1 MQVGALLMGFA
12 MIFDLNVSSLLV
24 DRANAVGKFALAT
37 IITCASWQA
46 AAQMRAMVAVDPS
59 TTTGRSLLIQ
69 QADSSLEA
77 VVGQPVQMDSSTDF
91 ANILRS
97 TRTGEYSL
105 YIAPPHVAAS
115 AMNHGYQVIA
125 SNATQDVFVLVV
137 RQEIDSV
144 AQLKGKKIYLPHQDS
159 LHSYMAKGLINEN
172 GGALSQASK
181 VDYQRTSGAGLVAL
195 QMGSFD
201 ATVVRKSEFVEWQ
214 KTAKSSGKVLIES
227 TPVPSGMTLVVKRD
241 MPEPLKQKVASWATS
256 GSTMLQT
263 GFGAMK
269 SAADGDQ
276 VNGYKYLTGLGHFTP
291 TALPKVQRI
300 DVAAAANLM
309 KQGAVLVDVRTEK
322 EFKAKRIPGAVLAP
336 YVEKSL
342 KETTFNASLDDFSAA
357 DKLDK
362 SKPTIFSCNG
372 AECWKSY
379 KASQVALSK
388 GFQKVFWLRGGLPE
402 WEAAGMPLAK
412 E

>member
-1 MQVGALLMGFA
+1 MKQHVTKVIA
-12 MIFDLNVSSLLV
+12 MLSNFNNFSPLF
-24 DRANAVGKFALAT
+24 DRALSQTKLSLTILAVV
-37 IITCASWQA
+37 ASSQT

-59 TTTGRSLLIQ
+59 AATGKSLLIQ
-69 QADSSLEA
+69 QADSALEA
-77 VVGQPVQMDSSTDF
+77 VVAQTVQMDSSTDF
-91 ANILRS
+91 ANVLRS
-97 TRTGEYSL
+97 TRTGEYNM

-125 SNATQDVFVLVV
+125 SNATQEVFVLVTKPD
-137 RQEIDSV
+137 IKTAAD
-144 AQLKGKKIYLPHQDS
+144 LKGKKIYLPHQDS

-181 VDYQRTSGAGLVAL
+181 VDYQRTSGAGLVAM
-195 QMGSFD
+195 QMGLFD
-201 ATVVRKSEFVEWQ
+201 ATVVRKSEFIEWE
-214 KTAKSSGKVLIES
+214 KTAKGVGKILIES
-227 TPVPSGMTLVVKRD
+227 QPVPTGMTIAVKKD
-241 MPEPLKQKVASWATS
+241 MPEPMRAKVALWATS
-256 GSTMLQT
+256 GATMQQT

-269 SAADGDQ
+269 PAEGAEAS
-276 VNGYKYLTGLGHFTP
+276 GYKYLAGLGHFTP
-291 TALPKVQRI
+291 TALQSVQRV
-300 DVAAAANLM
+300 DAATAANLM
-309 KQGAVLVDVRTEK
+309 KQGAVLVDVRTDK

-336 YVEKSL
+336 YLEKSL
-342 KETTFNASLDDFSAA
+342 KETSFNASLDDFSAV

-388 GFQKVFWLRGGLPE
+388 GFQKVYWLRGGLPE
-402 WEAAGMPLAK
+402 WEAAGMPLTK

>member
-1 MQVGALLMGFA
+1 MCFLKECA
-12 MIFDLNVSSLLV
+12 MIFNLKASSFVVDHTNLLV
-24 DRANAVGKFALAT
+24 KLALAA
-37 IITCASWQA
+37 ILTCACWQA
-46 AAQMRAMVAVDPS
+46 TAQMRAMVAVDPS
-59 TTTGRSLLIQ
+59 TTSGRGLLIQ

-77 VVGQPVQMDSSTDF
+77 VIGQSVQMDNSTDF

-97 TRTGEYSL
+97 TRTGEYNM

-137 RQEIDSV
+137 RPEINSV
-144 AQLKGKKIYLPHQDS
+144 GELKGKKIYLPHQDS

-195 QMGSFD
+195 QMGAFD

-214 KTAKSSGKVLIES
+214 KTAKSSGKILIES
-227 TPVPSGMTLVVKRD
+227 APVPSGMTLVVKKD
-241 MPEPLKQKVASWATS
+241 MPEPLRQKVASWATS
-256 GSTMLQT
+256 GSTMQQT
-263 GFGAMK
+263 GFGSMK
-269 SAADGDQ
+269 TTADGDQ
-276 VNGYKYLTGLGHFTP
+276 ASGYKYLAGLGHFTP
-291 TALPKVQRI
+291 TALQSVQRI
-300 DVAAAANLM
+300 DVSAAANLM

-336 YVEKSL
+336 YIEKSV
-342 KETTFNASLDDFSAA
+342 KETSFNASLDDFSAA

-362 SKPTIFSCNG
+362 TKPTIFSCNG

-379 KASQVALSK
+379 KASQVALAK
-388 GFQKVFWLRGGLPE
+388 GFQKVYWLRGGLPE
-402 WEAAGMPLAK
+402 WEAAGMPLVK